1 MGGDARKNRARRDEK
16 TDFTLSLLP
25 GLAGVWSHRAAL
37 EECAPVAPNCD
48 HNFESG
54 YS

>member
-1 MGGDARKNRARRDEK
+1 M

-25 GLAGVWSHRAAL
+25 ELARVWSHRAAL
-37 EECAPVAPNCD
+37 EECAPVAANSD